1 VTSEIYLHKRG
12 RELTCWRRRREVAWC
27 TLSSVSSSLLLVFL
41 LCLSVLV
48 LSLFLSVFS
57 VFSLC
62 RPGLPCFSFVLVFLS
77 FPGFFLVF
85 ALLSAFLSFLF
96 FQPSVPSLCV
106 FFFFFRC
113 GFLLCFPVF
122 CFCSFSAFFFS
133 LLCLPTVFVFWR
145 RRRSWG
151 TLDFFSLPL
160 FLSRFFSLIVP
171 FSLYWFFFVFSLF
184 SLSPFLWSFSIKP
197 ENTMRAF
204 LHD

>member
-106 FFFFFRC
+106 FFFFSLWFSPLFSC
-113 GFLLCFPVF
+113 LLFLLFFCVF
-122 CFCSFSAFFFS
+122 FLSALFAYRVCVLETKAKLGYAGFFFS
-133 LLCLPTVFVFWR
+133 SPVSFSFLLSNRPLLSLLVFFR
-145 RRRSWG
+145 
-151 TLDFFSLPL
+151 LLPL
-160 FLSRFFSLIVP
+160 FA
-171 FSLYWFFFVFSLF
+171 
-184 SLSPFLWSFSIKP
+184 LSPFCGLS
-197 ENTMRAF
+197 
-204 LHD
+204 L